1 MWIMALKKFNAY
13 WNLIGPLH
21 FNRFF
26 NMVRVCE
33 LRGET

>member
-1 MWIMALKKFNAY
+1 MALKKFNAY